1 MKTVYTAAAH
11 KTESVTYRKG
21 QRERFEFGDIIV
33 LRQPDLKRTV
43 QIMRAANTYDRGG
56 WRAARSAD
64 ASRHTSGAATDSRRR
79 RDDDNHYRYR

>member
-43 QIMRAANTYDRGG
+43 QIMRAANTYMIV
-56 WRAARSAD
+56 AD
-64 ASRHTSGAATDSRRR
+64 GAQLAPPMPAATPAAPPQTPGVVR
-79 RDDDNHYRYR
+79 